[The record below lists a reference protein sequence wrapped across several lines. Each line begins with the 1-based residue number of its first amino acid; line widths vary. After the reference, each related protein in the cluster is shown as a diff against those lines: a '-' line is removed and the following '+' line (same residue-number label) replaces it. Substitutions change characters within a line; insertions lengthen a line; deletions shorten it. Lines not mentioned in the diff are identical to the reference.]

1 MEFKLKDL
9 KESNDFLNRVLE
21 NITSGVLIIDKEV
34 QVYSFNDTVKALL
47 ENPDE
52 KVIGKLCGN
61 ALGCIHTVREDK
73 KCGHTTHCKDCSL
86 RHAIS
91 TTFSIKNPVTKKK
104 LKRKF
109 KINGKIIK
117 KIYQYS
123 TRYIK
128 FHGEEM
134 VLIIIDDITNQELR
148 QRKLK
153 RLNELKNKFLGIAAH
168 DIKNPISIIL
178 TLCEMAKK
186 SGKPLEVSGMDAIQE
201 IINSAEFINDMINNL
216 LDITAIESGTISL
229 SIEKINYTQLVEK
242 NIKMNKMIAGEKG
255 INLTLENN
263 TGNVYL
269 SIDRNKIEQ
278 VLNNLIYNA
287 IKFSDS
293 GSEIK
298 VILSKKDN
306 YIKTEV
312 IDEGKGIKA
321 DEIGNLFL
329 PFKKTSTKATNNEKG
344 TGLGL
349 AIVKKIVD
357 IHNGEITVKSKSG
370 EGSNFTYYLPYTVK
384 K

>member
-1 MEFKLKDL
+1 
-9 KESNDFLNRVLE
+9 
-21 NITSGVLIIDKEV
+21 
-34 QVYSFNDTVKALL
+34 
-47 ENPDE
+47 
-52 KVIGKLCGN
+52 
-61 ALGCIHTVREDK
+61 
-73 KCGHTTHCKDCSL
+73 
-86 RHAIS
+86 
-91 TTFSIKNPVTKKK
+91 
-104 LKRKF
+104 
-109 KINGKIIK
+109 
-117 KIYQYS
+117 
-123 TRYIK
+123 
-128 FHGEEM
+128 M